1 LWLPGSADE
10 IGEPGDA
17 MARYEV
23 SDELWARIQSL
34 LPVRP
39 DVQAGPDGPG
49 RVPLDDR
56 ASRNGILFVL
66 LTGIPGRPAPAA
78 RRRLRDDVLA
88 SAAGLDHGGVW
99 DQLHAPTTHSDDVL

>member
-34 LPVRP
+34 LPVRAP
-39 DVQAGPDGPG
+39 TCRLARTGPDGPG

-56 ASRNGILFVL
+56 ACRNGILFVL
-66 LTGIPGRPAPAA
+66 LTGIPGSTCPSSSATAP
-78 RRRLRDDVLA
+78 
-88 SAAGLDHGGVW
+88 G
-99 DQLHAPTTHSDDVL
+99 